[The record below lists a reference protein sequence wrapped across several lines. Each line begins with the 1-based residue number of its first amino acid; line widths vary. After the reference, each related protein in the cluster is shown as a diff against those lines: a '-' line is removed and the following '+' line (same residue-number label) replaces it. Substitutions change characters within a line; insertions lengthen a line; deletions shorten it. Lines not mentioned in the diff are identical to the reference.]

1 MKTAAEGELIFV
13 EKFTCKRFE
22 LDLYHPVGQLAAD
35 ASGLF
40 LWSRRPEVFTES
52 HARRC
57 HYDTTR
63 FAHSLSLSVCIFMI
77 SYDRYDFTL
86 YCVRHIHVVIIYIYI
101 HTLYI
106 GFLENNGSRNR
117 KIPIW
122 IHLAFQAFVRD
133 TSEFSLLI
141 SSPVSVRISRELQ
154 DVRRGAFFEVVAK
167 YLKDPQSILYT
178 CQYTGWHKGTRC
190 ARLCKSSY
198 IESNGESLTLDCCN
212 DLNEST
218 SGYLVA
224 SQWVDNSFGI
234 CLLRVSTNHW
244 FRKFEGILH
253 HICYLIIYISTQKFD
268 HI

>member
-141 SSPVSVRISRELQ
+141 SSPVQCPNLTW
-154 DVRRGAFFEVVAK
+154 A
-167 YLKDPQSILYT
+167 
-178 CQYTGWHKGTRC
+178 TRC
-190 ARLCKSSY
+190 TARCLFWGCCQIPQRSSKHFIY
-198 IESNGESLTLDCCN
+198 LPIYRVTQ
-212 DLNEST
+212 
-218 SGYLVA
+218 GYKVRA
-224 SQWVDNSFGI
+224 AV
-234 CLLRVSTNHW
+234 
-244 FRKFEGILH
+244 
-253 HICYLIIYISTQKFD
+253 
-268 HI
+268 